1 MVVNF
6 VSHPHILIRKRE
18 VVQRVKQTER
28 LEVMKMS
35 EMENW
40 NDFTTTV
47 VDYCKTG
54 SIDEVDASYVKRMI
68 EKGTGSPTR
77 QSRISSAIRETLR
90 DYEDNPFVSRG
101 FQLPTDAQT
110 VLDAA
115 LEAMS
120 GLAEAFYSN
129 PAVAALLLPHGK
141 ANYSHFTDGAHWA
154 STITDK
160 MTVNAVALFKSG
172 DWNGSVKSLTST
184 IGGQS

>member
-6 VSHPHILIRKRE
+6 VLLPHILYVRGKS
-18 VVQRVKQTER
+18 VQRVKQTER

-40 NDFTTTV
+40 NDFTTVV

-68 EKGTGSPTR
+68 EKGSDSPTR

-115 LEAMS
+115 IEAMS
-120 GLAEAFYSN
+120 GLGDAFDSN

-160 MTVNAVALFKSG
+160 KTATAVSLFKSN

>member
-6 VSHPHILIRKRE
+6 VLLPHILYVRGKS
-18 VVQRVKQTER
+18 VQRVKQTER

-35 EMENW
+35 EMDNW

-68 EKGTGSPTR
+68 EKGSDSPTR

-115 LEAMS
+115 IEAMS
-120 GLAEAFYSN
+120 GLGDAFDSN

-160 MTVNAVALFKSG
+160 MTATAVSLFKSN